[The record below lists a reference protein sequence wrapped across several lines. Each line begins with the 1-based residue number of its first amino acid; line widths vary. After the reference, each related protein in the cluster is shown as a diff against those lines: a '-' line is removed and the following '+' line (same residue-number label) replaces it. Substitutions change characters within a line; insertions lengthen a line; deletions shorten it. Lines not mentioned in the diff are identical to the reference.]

1 MNATQSYA
9 DHAHLPR
16 LFFVGVVAWAVAAV
30 SFVLMLL
37 GYNTQ
42 LIAAGAGLIALFPA
56 LAMGRAYV
64 TALQDR
70 IIRAEMRAR
79 CEKLV
84 SAEQMTA
91 FARLSL
97 KQIAGLRFASDQE
110 LPGLLGR
117 AAAEGLTNDQI
128 KKAVTTWRPD
138 FDRT

>member
-9 DHAHLPR
+9 SHAHLPR
-16 LFFVGVVAWAVAAV
+16 LFFVGFAAWAVAV
-30 SFVLMLL
+30 VCFGLMLF

-42 LIAAGAGLIALFPA
+42 RIMAGAGLIALVPA
-56 LAMGRAYV
+56 LAMGRLYV

-70 IIRAEMRAR
+70 IIRVEMRAR

-84 SAEQMTA
+84 SAEQMA
-91 FARLSL
+91 SFSKLSL

-110 LPGLLGR
+110 LPGLLSR

-128 KKAVTTWRPD
+128 KKAVTTWLPD

>member
-91 FARLSL
+91 FSRLSL

>member
-9 DHAHLPR
+9 HHAHLPR
-16 LFFVGVVAWAVAAV
+16 LFFVGFVAWTVAVV
-30 SFVLMLL
+30 CFVLMLL

-42 LIAAGAGLIALFPA
+42 LIAAGAGLVALFPA

-91 FARLSL
+91 FSRLSL

-117 AAAEGLTNDQI
+117 AATEGLTNDQI

>member
-9 DHAHLPR
+9 SHAHSPR
-16 LFFVGVVAWAVAAV
+16 LFLVGFAAWAVAV
-30 SFVLMLL
+30 VCFGLMLF

-42 LIAAGAGLIALFPA
+42 RIAEGAGLVALFPA
-56 LAMGRAYV
+56 LVMGRAYV

-70 IIRAEMRAR
+70 IIRAEVRAR

-84 SAEQMTA
+84 SAEQMAA
-91 FARLSL
+91 FSKLSL

>member
-9 DHAHLPR
+9 SHAHYPR
-16 LFFVGVVAWAVAAV
+16 LFFVGFLAWVVALV

-42 LIAAGAGLIALFPA
+42 TVAAGAGLIAIFPA

-70 IIRAEMRAR
+70 IIRVEMRAR

-84 SAEQMTA
+84 PAEQMAA
-91 FARLSL
+91 FDKLSL

-110 LPGLLGR
+110 LPGLLNR
-117 AAAEGLTNDQI
+117 AVAEGLTNDQI

>member
-9 DHAHLPR
+9 SHAHLPR
-16 LFFVGVVAWAVAAV
+16 LFFVGFFAWAVAV
-30 SFVLMLL
+30 VCFGLMLF

-56 LAMGRAYV
+56 LFMGRLYV

-70 IIRAEMRAR
+70 IIRGEMRAR

-84 SAEQMTA
+84 SAEQMAA
-91 FARLSL
+91 FSKLSL
-97 KQIAGLRFASDQE
+97 KQIAALRFASDQE
-110 LPGLLGR
+110 LPGLISR
-117 AAAEGLTNDQI
+117 AAAEGLTSDQI
-128 KKAVTTWRPD
+128 KKAVTTWLPD

>member
-1 MNATQSYA
+1 MTS
-9 DHAHLPR
+9 
-16 LFFVGVVAWAVAAV
+16 
-30 SFVLMLL
+30 
-37 GYNTQ
+37 
-42 LIAAGAGLIALFPA
+42 
-56 LAMGRAYV
+56 
-64 TALQDR
+64 LQDR

-84 SAEQMTA
+84 SAEQMA
-91 FARLSL
+91 GFSRLSL

-117 AAAEGLTNDQI
+117 ASAEGLTDDQI